1 MVEREVVIPGDL
13 LGEDPKLASHGTYV
27 QDGKVYSAN
36 YGLVDRRRDIKVIP
50 LSGRYIPARGDLV
63 IGKVNDVTRS
73 NWIVDINSPYEGLL
87 HVSEFPERVDQ
98 DNMSRYLHV
107 GELVIAKV
115 ADVDPSMKVELTLR
129 EEHLRV
135 LRLGRVIDISHVKI
149 PRVIGRNGSM
159 ISMLKKELD
168 CSIFVGQNG
177 RIWLRGDEKM
187 VDLAIRTIFKI
198 EREAHTSGLTDKI
211 KEYLKNEL
219 EEMRK
224 GIRNE

>member
-1 MVEREVVIPGDL
+1 M
-13 LGEDPKLASHGTYV
+13 
-27 QDGKVYSAN
+27 GK
-36 YGLVDRRRDIKVIP
+36 
-50 LSGRYIPARGDLV
+50 
-63 IGKVNDVTRS
+63 
-73 NWIVDINSPYEGLL
+73 
-87 HVSEFPERVDQ
+87 
-98 DNMSRYLHV
+98 YLHV
-107 GELVIAKV
+107 GELIIAKV

-129 EEHLRV
+129 EEHLRI
-135 LRLGRVIDISHVKI
+135 LRQGRVIDISHVKI

-219 EEMRK
+219 EMMRNQK
-224 GIRNE
+224 

>member
-1 MVEREVVIPGDL
+1 MAG
-13 LGEDPKLASHGTYV
+13 HGTYV
-27 QDGKVYSAN
+27 HDGKVYSAN
-36 YGLVDRRRDIKVIP
+36 YGLVDRRSNIKVIP

-73 NWIVDINSPYEGLL
+73 NWIIDINSPYEGLL

-98 DNMSRYLHV
+98 DNMSKYLHV

-129 EEHLRV
+129 EEHLRI
-135 LRLGRVIDISHVKI
+135 LRQGRVIDISHVKI